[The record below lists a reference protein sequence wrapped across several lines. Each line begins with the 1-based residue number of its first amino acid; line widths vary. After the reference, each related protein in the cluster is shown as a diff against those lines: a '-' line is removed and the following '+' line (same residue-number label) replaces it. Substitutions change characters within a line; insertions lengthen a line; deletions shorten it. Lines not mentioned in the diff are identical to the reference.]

1 VVFALELE
9 RTMSESVCDY
19 CGYNGGGSHLSLW
32 GVAVKCLQ

>member
-19 CGYNGGGSHLSLW
+19 CGYNVEDLIIIV